1 MNLFSLEFIGFF
13 LTLFFGY
20 WLAAPRPGMQNLLLL
35 CASYIFV
42 IASAPV
48 FSSILL
54 GYSILIYGLSFAA
67 NKWINSKWTIAL
79 GWLLV
84 ILMFIIFKY
93 YGAIRET
100 LILPFDLPVLTIL
113 MPLGLSFYLFN
124 SLSFVV
130 SIAKRQIALP
140 TFLDALLYMS
150 FFPTLVAGPIN
161 RATELLPQLASAVPR
176 RLTEKKRAFFLIT
189 LGIIKI
195 FFFGATLDENYISQ
209 VFNAPQHFDA
219 SANIIAVY
227 AWAWHIYFNFSG
239 YTNLVTGISLLLGTR
254 IAKNFNHPYLATD
267 PEDFWKRWHMSLS
280 AFIKDYIYI
289 PLGGNRC
296 SVLRAQFNIFA
307 AMTLSGIWHGAGYNF
322 IVWGMLHGL
331 GLIIYKLMKR
341 SLPFKTS
348 TTMTRALGRVITFH
362 FICFT
367 WIFFRAADWDTA
379 WLMINKIRHVNDWTI
394 TLPFIL
400 FNALIIFYPTLV
412 ALRNKLAAACRDIE
426 WYWMPLPVALSLSIA
441 FFFAPGGIP
450 GVIYAAF

>member
-13 LTLFFGY
+13 LVLFFGY
-20 WLAAPRPGMQNLLLL
+20 WLVAPRPGMQNLLLL

-42 IASAPV
+42 IW
-48 FSSILL
+48 SSPLFAGILL
-54 GYSILIYGLSFAA
+54 GYSIIIYGLGYLA

-79 GWLLV
+79 AWLLV
-84 ILMFIIFKY
+84 VLMFITFKY
-93 YGAIRET
+93 YGALREA
-100 LILPFDLPVLTIL
+100 LILPFDLPVLNIL

-124 SLSFVV
+124 SLSFMV

-161 RATELLPQLASAVPR
+161 RASQLLPQLDTATPR
-176 RLTEKKRAFFLIT
+176 RLTKKKRAFFLIT

-195 FFFGATLDENYISQ
+195 FFLSSALDENYISN
-209 VFNAPQHFDA
+209 VFSAPQDFDA
-219 SANIIAVY
+219 STNVIAVY

-239 YTNLVTGISLLLGTR
+239 YTNLVTGISLLLGIQ
-254 IAKNFNHPYLATD
+254 IAKNFDHPYLATN
-267 PEDFWKRWHMSLS
+267 PENFWKRWHISLS
-280 AFIKDYIYI
+280 EFIKDYIYI

-296 SVLRAQFNIFA
+296 CWLRAQCNIFA

-331 GLIIYKLMKR
+331 GLIVYKLIKKI
-341 SLPFKTS
+341 LPFKTS
-348 TTMTRALGRVITFH
+348 TTVTRAVGRVITFH

-367 WIFFRAADWDTA
+367 WIFFRAADWNTA
-379 WLMINKIRHVNDWTI
+379 WLMIDKIRHLNDWTI
-394 TLPFIL
+394 NTPFIV
-400 FNALIIFYPTLV
+400 FNALLIFYPALV
-412 ALRNKLAAACRDIE
+412 AVRDKLAAASREIE
-426 WYWMPLPVALSLSIA
+426 WYWMPVPVVLSLAIA